1 LLTWIYTTCINWNVT
16 EESYR
21 RALEEAIREYERL
34 SKQRVEID
42 DRIAQLLQTMGNL
55 SRLCNL
61 EPTVKL
67 GLTDACR
74 LALKAAGHPLTA
86 AEVRTRLEAIGFD
99 VSRYS
104 NPLASIHIVLKRL
117 GRSGEVK
124 FTPGLRGKPAYV
136 WKPPIKVIGLSKS
149 SDLSKLDLWR
159 TKVTHRSPK
168 GE

>member
-1 LLTWIYTTCINWNVT
+1 MT

-42 DRIAQLLQTMGNL
+42 GRIAQLLQTMGNL

-61 EPTVKL
+61 EPTVKM

-74 LALKAAGHPLTA
+74 MILKAAGYPLTA

-117 GRSGEVK
+117 GRSGNVK
-124 FTPGLRGKPAYV
+124 VTSGLHDKRAYV
-136 WKPPIKVIGLSKS
+136 WRPPVKLIALSKV
-149 SDLSKLDLWR
+149 SDLSKLDFWH
-159 TKVTHRSPK
+159 TKTKHRSQK
-168 GE
+168 GK